1 MFYKTLDKS
10 NKGEK
15 VVPQDNEPESD
26 TILKKNIKM
35 MLQEVDDLGSI
46 ERSIQAKN
54 NILDIKRCIL
64 QNVEKNRINKGSQ
77 NFSID
82 LILESLVIKY
92 KQLDF
97 NNSGLKSFIRG
108 IAASFY
114 QNQANSKNQREMNL
128 STLIDMRDWL
138 QTNRIP
144 NLQRERTQVDWL
156 QKINVKLATF
166 IKSPKFNDVHFW
178 RFEDE
183 CMYLHMDLTLEGS
196 DSAYWQKKVDEKI
209 QWRDDF
215 FAHFRELLPP
225 SVLKDL
231 EKQENESPK
240 KVTYSKNRSAL
251 EGNPA
256 LKFMLPKQNR
266 SQIIKEE
273 ATDLSSEKPSPE
285 NVQEK
290 YGLT

>member
-15 VVPQDNEPESD
+15 VVPQENEPESD

-156 QKINVKLATF
+156 QKINVNA
-166 IKSPKFNDVHFW
+166 
-178 RFEDE
+178 
-183 CMYLHMDLTLEGS
+183 
-196 DSAYWQKKVDEKI
+196 
-209 QWRDDF
+209 
-215 FAHFRELLPP
+215 
-225 SVLKDL
+225 
-231 EKQENESPK
+231 
-240 KVTYSKNRSAL
+240 
-251 EGNPA
+251 
-256 LKFMLPKQNR
+256 
-266 SQIIKEE
+266 IILQFCK
-273 ATDLSSEKPSPE
+273 
-285 NVQEK
+285 
-290 YGLT
+290 